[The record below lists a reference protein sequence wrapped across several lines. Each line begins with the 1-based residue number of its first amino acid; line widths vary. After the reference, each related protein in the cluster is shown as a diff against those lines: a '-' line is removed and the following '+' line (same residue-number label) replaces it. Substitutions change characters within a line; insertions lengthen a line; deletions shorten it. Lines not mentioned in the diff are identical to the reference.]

1 MCVCVFFLSFM
12 FTDCTPNPVFLLHA
26 NLMIPTVTVKPTL
39 NDVQETLCSAGK
51 IITGVAKGVSQ
62 WNVKSNKV
70 LIIPRFEIAGNY
82 LY

>member
-1 MCVCVFFLSFM
+1 
-12 FTDCTPNPVFLLHA
+12 
-26 NLMIPTVTVKPTL
+26 MIPTVTVKPTL

-51 IITGVAKGVSQ
+51 IITGVSKGVSQ

-70 LIIPRFEIAGNY
+70 LKIPRFEIASNY